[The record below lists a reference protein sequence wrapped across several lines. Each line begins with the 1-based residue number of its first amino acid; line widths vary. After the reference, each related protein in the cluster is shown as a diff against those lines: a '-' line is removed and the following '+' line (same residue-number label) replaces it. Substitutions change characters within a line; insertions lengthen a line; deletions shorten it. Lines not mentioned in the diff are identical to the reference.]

1 LRRLTFPLHKGA
13 KASYN
18 YGMPTLDASPPP
30 PASSDATLSPSE
42 AMPPTPNLRPLS
54 SPASVPG
61 ANAPKTII
69 VGASSGMGAALARQ
83 IARSGGA
90 VALVARRQGELDALA
105 GEINAGGKG
114 VALAYAHDVR
124 EYDAVP
130 LLFQTIC
137 RDLGGLDLIVYAA
150 GVMPLLADDEYSFA
164 KDRAMIE
171 VNVLGA
177 MAWLNEAAQ
186 RMAQTQN
193 GTIVGI
199 SSVAGE
205 RGRRGMPAYGASK
218 AALTTYLEA
227 LRNRVGRRGVRVVTV
242 KPGPV
247 DTPMTKELDKKPLL
261 IPADEAARQ
270 ILRAARGGKTT
281 VFVPGAWEPIMFV
294 LRNIPSVVFRKLNI

>member
-1 LRRLTFPLHKGA
+1 
-13 KASYN
+13 
-18 YGMPTLDASPPP
+18 
-30 PASSDATLSPSE
+30 
-42 AMPPTPNLRPLS
+42 
-54 SPASVPG
+54 
-61 ANAPKTII
+61 
-69 VGASSGMGAALARQ
+69 MGAALARQ

-90 VALVARRQGELDALA
+90 VALIARRPNELDALA
-105 GEINAGGKG
+105 SEINAGGKG
-114 VALAYAHDVR
+114 AALAYVHDVR
-124 EYDAVP
+124 DYDAVP
-130 LLFQTIC
+130 LLFQSIC
-137 RDLGGLDLIVYAA
+137 RDLGGLDLVIYAA
-150 GVMPLLADDEYSFA
+150 GLMPILAEDEYSFD

-177 MAWLNEAAQ
+177 MAWLNEASQ
-186 RMAQTQN
+186 RMAQIGA

-227 LRNRVGRRGVRVVTV
+227 LRNRVSRRGVRVVTI

-261 IPADEAARQ
+261 IPADEAARR

-281 VFVPGAWEPIMFV
+281 VFVPGAWAPIMFV
-294 LRNIPSVVFRKLNI
+294 LRNIPSFVFRKMNI